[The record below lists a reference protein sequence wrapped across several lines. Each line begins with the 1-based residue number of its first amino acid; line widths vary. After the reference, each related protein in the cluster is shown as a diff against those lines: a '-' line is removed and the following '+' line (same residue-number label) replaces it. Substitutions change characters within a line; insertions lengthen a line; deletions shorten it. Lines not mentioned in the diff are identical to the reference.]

1 MLTKTQCM
9 YVCMCICIYIYI
21 YIYITIIFRFL
32 FIFYISILKIF
43 KKIFIKTVDILERAT
58 LTDILEITFF
68 LNQNMLQIFLR

>member
-1 MLTKTQCM
+1 M
-9 YVCMCICIYIYI
+9 YVCMYVYMYIYI

-32 FIFYISILKIF
+32 FIFYISIL
-43 KKIFIKTVDILERAT
+43 KIFIKTVDILERAT